1 MNIKPNYSNLFTSLF
16 SNSSSGKTSGTSNFL
31 ADYASI
37 KNGSYGKLMKAYYAK
52 TSSDEKSSSS
62 NALSS
67 ITGTTTSKDS
77 ASTLSKIQ
85 SSTDN
90 LKEAADK
97 LLTQGTKSVFQ
108 SEDEDAL
115 YKAVSSF
122 VDSYNSVLTTAGSS
136 NNSSILQKTLTMV
149 NASKANKN
157 LLSKVGIAIGED
169 NSLSL
174 DKETFQSA
182 DKNTVKTLFN
192 KTGSYGYAVS
202 ASASFINFKADTE
215 AAKANTYSS
224 MGNYAN
230 NYTSGSI
237 FNSFF

>member
-1 MNIKPNYSNLFTSLF
+1 MNIKTDYSNLFSSLF
-16 SNSSSGKTSGTSNFL
+16 STSSSGKSTGTNNYL

-52 TSSDEKSSSS
+52 TSSSEKSSSS
-62 NALSS
+62 DAISS

-77 ASTLSKIQ
+77 ADTLAKIQ
-85 SSTDN
+85 SSTDS
-90 LKEAADK
+90 LKDAADK
-97 LLTQGTKSVFQ
+97 LLVKGSKSVFE

-122 VDSYNSVLTTAGSS
+122 VDNYNSVLTNAGNS
-136 NNSSILQKTLTMV
+136 NSTSILQKTLTMV
-149 NASKANKN
+149 NATKANEN
-157 LLSKVGIAIGED
+157 LLSKVGITIGED
-169 NSLSL
+169 NSLSI
-174 DKETFQSA
+174 DKEAFQSA
-182 DKNTVKTLFN
+182 NKSSVKTLFN
-192 KTGSYGYAVS
+192 QTGSYGYSVS